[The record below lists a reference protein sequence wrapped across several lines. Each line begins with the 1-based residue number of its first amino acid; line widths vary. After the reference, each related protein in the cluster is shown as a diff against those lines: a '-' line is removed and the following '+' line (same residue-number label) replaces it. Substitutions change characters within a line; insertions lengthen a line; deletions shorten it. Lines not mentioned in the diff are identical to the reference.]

1 MESTKRGMNLREDLT
16 CAICCDLFRDPVML
30 GCMHHF
36 CKRCIS
42 TYWRNIHHG
51 LVTCPQCRQEFPT
64 RQFQTNYL
72 VAGLVD
78 KVRASSSDG
87 YVKNV
92 EKQLKESLVHHRSKR
107 EDYIKMIHKD
117 KEQVDTLKKVSGELQ
132 TRIQTDFQALHSFLQ
147 EEEASLLEQ
156 LRLEREEWQQALQ
169 RHLQALEAALQE
181 VEQNLAIL
189 QQAADIKDAN
199 VLLELPDLNTR
210 SMTQLSPVPDFD
222 SHAFSSKFAAPTQYT
237 TWRKMFQILKP
248 GPAQVT
254 FDEDTAHPSLVL
266 SRDKTT
272 VVELPEM
279 QPYRPHPSRFVQCV
293 NVLGAQGFTSGRHY
307 WEVAVGAKT
316 KWDLGVALE
325 TVDRRARVKL
335 CPENGYW
342 TLRLREGT
350 QYSAGTQPW
359 TRLRLAARP
368 RRVGVLLDCEERRVA
383 FYDADDMTLLHSFS
397 DGPRGRAL
405 PFVSTCVTEPGQRPQ
420 PLRFIHLPVEYL

>member
-1 MESTKRGMNLREDLT
+1 MASNKKGMNLREDLT

-42 TYWRNIHHG
+42 TYWRNIQG
-51 LVTCPQCRQEFPT
+51 PVTCPQCRQEFPT

-92 EKQLKESLVHHRSKR
+92 EKQLKESLEYHHSKR
-107 EDYIKMIHKD
+107 EDYINMIRKD
-117 KEQVDTLKKVSGELQ
+117 KEQVDTLKKMSVELQ
-132 TRIQTDFQALHSFLQ
+132 ERIQADFQALHSFLQ
-147 EEEASLLEQ
+147 EEEASVLEQ
-156 LRLEREEWQQALQ
+156 LRREQEEWERELQ
-169 RHLQALEAALQE
+169 RHLEDLNGALQE
-181 VEQNLAIL
+181 VEQNVGTL
-189 QQAADIKDAN
+189 QQAVDTKDAT
-199 VLLELPDLNTR
+199 VLVEFQDCNSR
-210 SMTQLSPVPDFD
+210 STVQVTKGPDFN
-222 SHAFSSKFAAPTQYT
+222 SQVFSSKYASPTQYT
-237 TWRKMFQILKP
+237 TWRKMFQVLKP

-254 FDEDTAHPSLVL
+254 FDEDTAHPSLLL

-279 QPYRPHPSRFVQCV
+279 QPYRLHPKRFVQCV
-293 NVLGAQGFTSGRHY
+293 NVLGAQSFASGRHY
-307 WEVAVGAKT
+307 WEVAVGGKP

-325 TVDRRARVKL
+325 TVDRQTRVKL

-342 TLRLREGT
+342 TLRLREGD

-359 TRLRLAARP
+359 TRLRLAVRP
-368 RRVGVLLDCEERRVA
+368 RRIGVLLDCEERRVA

-397 DGPRGRAL
+397 DGPRGKAL